1 MRNLSSRPRTAFERN
16 LQHVA
21 CRRAGRGTRTWN
33 EAGGLQGSKPDMD
46 RLIRAAQAMTSTDL
60 AVIAVD
66 MPLAPL
72 PFET

>member
-1 MRNLSSRPRTAFERN
+1 
-16 LQHVA
+16 
-21 CRRAGRGTRTWN
+21 
-33 EAGGLQGSKPDMD
+33 MD